1 MQNDLNGVSHLGKFL
16 TYKHRHDIVIS
27 FINTKLQLFNKQS
40 LTSGIQLER
49 KVRQLELNLKKESD
63 GRRKDKIVH
72 DEEMKRLRS
81 SVHLIR

>member
-1 MQNDLNGVSHLGKFL
+1 MQNDLNGVRFL
-16 TYKHRHDIVIS
+16 AYKHRYDIVIS
-27 FINTKLQLFNKQS
+27 FVNTKLQLFNKQS

>member
-1 MQNDLNGVSHLGKFL
+1 MSIIAINRYNSVG
-16 TYKHRHDIVIS
+16 
-27 FINTKLQLFNKQS
+27 FIAINNCQLFNKQL
-40 LTSGIQLER
+40 LTAGIQLER
-49 KVRQLELNLKKESD
+49 KVKQLELNLKKESD